1 MATANQIQTL
11 KGSPSLKQIFR
22 TLQNQSSEIFS
33 GVHNANSEIITG
45 CLEKLAKLI
54 SPDDDEYIEELES
67 FIGNGV
73 CHVARNYGKT
83 VHVSPIVV
91 NYLMTAITSYNHVN
105 KTPYRFTRD
114 TCPNTNSHG
123 NAFLVQVLIPHI
135 DAGAHAFPSGQK
147 FHVHVKSTPPVI
159 RSPSPVG
166 PRRPSISFG
175 KAAKALQRERRTLKK
190 KQGLTQGYRSNS
202 SDTEGGRRRIARQ
215 RRQQKTKKTI
225 VLTQNQMSFPKMYEK

>member
-1 MATANQIQTL
+1 MASATQIKTL
-11 KGSPSLKQIFR
+11 EGATSLKQIFR

-33 GVHNANSEIITG
+33 GDHNASSEIITG
-45 CLEKLAKLI
+45 CLKKLAKLI
-54 SPDDDEYIEELES
+54 TPDDDEYIEDLES

-83 VHVSPIVV
+83 VNVSPVVV

-105 KTPYRFTRD
+105 KTPYRFTSD

-147 FHVHVKSTPPVI
+147 FYVQVKDTPII

-202 SDTEGGRRRIARQ
+202 SDTEGGRRIFAR
-215 RRQQKTKKTI
+215 RRRPQKTKKH
-225 VLTQNQMSFPKMYEK
+225 

>member
-1 MATANQIQTL
+1 MASATQIKTL
-11 KGSPSLKQIFR
+11 EGATSLKQIFR

-33 GVHNANSEIITG
+33 GDHNASSEIITG
-45 CLEKLAKLI
+45 CLKKLAKLI
-54 SPDDDEYIEELES
+54 TPDDDEYIEDLES

-83 VHVSPIVV
+83 VNVSPVVV

-105 KTPYRFTRD
+105 KTPYRFTSD

-147 FHVHVKSTPPVI
+147 FYVHVKDTPII

-202 SDTEGGRRRIARQ
+202 SDTEGGRRIFAR
-215 RRQQKTKKTI
+215 RRRPQKTKKR
-225 VLTQNQMSFPKMYEK
+225 

>member
-1 MATANQIQTL
+1 MASATQIKTL
-11 KGSPSLKQIFR
+11 EGATSLKQIFR

-33 GVHNANSEIITG
+33 GDHNASSEIITG
-45 CLEKLAKLI
+45 CLKKLAKLI
-54 SPDDDEYIEELES
+54 TPDDDEYIEDLES

-83 VHVSPIVV
+83 VNVSPVVV

-105 KTPYRFTRD
+105 KTPYRFTSD

-147 FHVHVKSTPPVI
+147 FYVQVKDTPII

-202 SDTEGGRRRIARQ
+202 SDTEGGRRIFP
-215 RRQQKTKKTI
+215 RRRRPHNTKKR
-225 VLTQNQMSFPKMYEK
+225 LF

>member
-1 MATANQIQTL
+1 MASATQIKTL
-11 KGSPSLKQIFR
+11 EGATSLKQIFR

-33 GVHNANSEIITG
+33 GDHNASSEIITG
-45 CLEKLAKLI
+45 CLKKLAKLI
-54 SPDDDEYIEELES
+54 TPDDDEYIEDLES

-83 VHVSPIVV
+83 VNVSPVVV

-105 KTPYRFTRD
+105 KTPYRFTSD

-202 SDTEGGRRRIARQ
+202 SDTEGGRRRIARRQ
-215 RRQQKTKKTI
+215 RKTKKR
-225 VLTQNQMSFPKMYEK
+225 LL

>member
-1 MATANQIQTL
+1 MATATADQIQTL
-11 KGSPSLKQIFR
+11 KGSTSLKQIFR

-54 SPDDDEYIEELES
+54 SPDDDDDYIEELES

-73 CHVARNYGKT
+73 CHVARNYGRMN
-83 VHVSPIVV
+83 VSHIVL
-91 NYLMTAITSYNHVN
+91 NYLMTAISSYNRLN
-105 KTPYRFTRD
+105 KTPYRFTND
-114 TCPNTNSHG
+114 TCPNTNSRG

-135 DAGAHAFPSGQK
+135 DAGAHAFSIGNK
-147 FHVHVKSTPPVI
+147 FHVDVKSTPPVI

-166 PRRPSISFG
+166 PRHPSISFG

-190 KQGLTQGYRSNS
+190 KQGLTQGYSSNS
-202 SDTEGGRRRIARQ
+202 SDTEGGRRRIARRQ
-215 RRQQKTKKTI
+215 RKTKKR
-225 VLTQNQMSFPKMYEK
+225 LL